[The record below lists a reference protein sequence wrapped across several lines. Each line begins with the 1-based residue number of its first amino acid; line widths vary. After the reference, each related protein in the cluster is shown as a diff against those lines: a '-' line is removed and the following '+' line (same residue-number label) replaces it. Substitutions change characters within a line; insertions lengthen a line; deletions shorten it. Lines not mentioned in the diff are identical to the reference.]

1 MSNNIVKFAMNRNT
15 SVEKIE
21 GGNLRSVCR
30 LKDTFTDAEVAI
42 DVKMPDMAIA
52 AISGHFRHAYW
63 GEIEDLDQ
71 RLQAVIGVRVAAG
84 MLKIIKGLMG
94 EDENIQQVVYMVE
107 GCCHGVILN
116 LTRKV
121 LLKAPDDE
129 AGKIEFYSNMVQKS
143 IRLYDRCAAFAK
155 GGPLVLEYEAK
166 LAADSEGGA

>member
-1 MSNNIVKFAMNRNT
+1 MSNNILKFAMNRNT
-15 SVEKIE
+15 SVEKID
-21 GGNLRSVCR
+21 GSNLRSVCR
-30 LKDTFTDAEVAI
+30 LRDTLTDAEVI
-42 DVKMPDMAIA
+42 IEVKMPDMEIA

-94 EDENIQQVVYMVE
+94 EEEKIQQIVYMVE
-107 GCCHGVILN
+107 ECCHGVILT

-129 AGKIEFYSNMVQKS
+129 PGKVSFYSDMVKKS

-155 GGPLVLEYEAK
+155 GTPLVYELEAEK
-166 LAADSEGGA
+166 GEGGA

>member
-21 GGNLRSVCR
+21 GSNLRSVCR
-30 LKDTFTDAEVAI
+30 LKDTLTDAKVAI
-42 DVKMPDMAIA
+42 EVKMPDMEIA
-52 AISGHFRHAYW
+52 VISGHFRHAYW
-63 GEIEDLDQ
+63 GEIEDLNQ

-94 EDENIQQVVYMVE
+94 EDEKMQQIAYMVE
-107 GCCHGVILN
+107 ECCHGVILT

-129 AGKIEFYSNMVQKS
+129 AGKIKFYSNMVKKS

-155 GGPLVLEYEAK
+155 GGPLVLEYEAE
-166 LAADSEGGA
+166 LDANSQGGA

>member
-1 MSNNIVKFAMNRNT
+1 MSNNILKFAMNRNT
-15 SVEKIE
+15 SVEKIN

-30 LKDTFTDAEVAI
+30 LRDTMTDAEVVI
-42 DVKMPDMAIA
+42 EVKMPDMEVC

-63 GEIEDLDQ
+63 GEIEDLDH

-94 EDENIQQVVYMVE
+94 EEENIQQIVYMVE
-107 GCCHGVILN
+107 ECCHGVILI

-121 LLKAPDDE
+121 LLKAPDDQ
-129 AGKIEFYSNMVQKS
+129 AGKVVFYSEMVKKS

-155 GGPLVLEYEAK
+155 GTPLVHELECEK
-166 LAADSEGGA
+166 TEGGA